1 MIANLAKQT
10 PQLQIPKKKDNW
22 SHGWQQKETGRIYGD
37 RIYVHTYILILRVQ
51 LYRFSF
57 LRSKR
62 VDFSRRVVQTVRE
75 TVYFIRVHIQLPGTC
90 LRRSVCGTF
99 LSSPQFPTGLK
110 SPPPAL
116 EFQRVSHRVPKG
128 FSSSSQGFLIEFP
141 RVPHQVPKGFSSS
154 SQGFLIKFPKVS
166 HQVPNLLPKMF
177 HMLSPKVNFVCVC
190 VCVYTIKVYVLLSW
204 GVPNIYIFLLFFL
217 FFLIVMG
224 QLKWVFQ

>member
-110 SPPPAL
+110 SPPP
-116 EFQRVSHRVPKG
+116 PP
-128 FSSSSQGFLIEFP
+128 SSSKGFLIEFP
-141 RVPHQVPKGFSSS
+141 RVSHQVPKGFSSS
-154 SQGFLIKFPKVS
+154 SQGFLIKFPRVS
-166 HQVPNLLPKMF
+166 HRVPKGFSSSSQKFLIKFPIYSPRCSICF
-177 HMLSPKVNFVCVC
+177 HQRLILCVC
-190 VCVYTIKVYVLLSW
+190 VCVYTL
-204 GVPNIYIFLLFFL
+204 
-217 FFLIVMG
+217 
-224 QLKWVFQ
+224 